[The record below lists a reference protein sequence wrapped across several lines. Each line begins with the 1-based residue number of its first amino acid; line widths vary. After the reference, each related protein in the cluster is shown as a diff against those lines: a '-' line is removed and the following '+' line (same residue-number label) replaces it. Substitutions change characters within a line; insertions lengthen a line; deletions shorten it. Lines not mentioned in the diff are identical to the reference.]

1 MQFLIKVSLGWA
13 VVKVYIATAGLQW
26 DQLMARHFTRG
37 HIIIVAGRAAK
48 TWPPHD
54 RDSPQRTGN
63 PLVDKTAL
71 ALDLT
76 MALAPQNSV
85 VLCIS
90 GIEPGT
96 RTRLWDAGV
105 KVISGEL
112 TTRETLETTG
122 ASRATTLIAMRDN
135 FSENLAL
142 ALAATSPSTNNTTLE
157 CKCMLEPLAIRRDLK
172 AEDYFDSDVLP
183 RVRLFNES
191 ELIARRILRE
201 HPPDEPVAATEA
213 GVHLLLVGNGSVGQS
228 VLVNLARIG
237 HYRSAK
243 RPKVTIVDRRVQ
255 ENWLETLRAFP
266 ALTDWLEVE
275 LEEIRIEDV
284 ENNNVSRWLE
294 DARPITM
301 VFVCTKDEIANL
313 RIARK
318 LVESMNNRS
327 IATGINPA
335 KVVALDPPGGI
346 VLSDFAK
353 RGVRPDQFSL
363 FSLVSRDNPCVAEGL
378 LSDVDDSRAKLFHH
392 DYCAKD
398 DEKCAANPGR
408 SKAINNKPWEALTEG
423 MRDANRNVTD
433 HFDVKL
439 RAIGCKALPKGTA
452 HPVTLTDQEHEILAR
467 MEHDRWWADKALAGW
482 THAPDRNDLQ
492 LLHPDMIPY
501 EQLSDKIKQW
511 DRNSVIKMIEILD
524 SEGLVV
530 TRTDD
535 LVTG

>member
-1 MQFLIKVSLGWA
+1 
-13 VVKVYIATAGLQW
+13 
-26 DQLMARHFTRG
+26 
-37 HIIIVAGRAAK
+37 
-48 TWPPHD
+48 
-54 RDSPQRTGN
+54 
-63 PLVDKTAL
+63 
-71 ALDLT
+71 
-76 MALAPQNSV
+76 
-85 VLCIS
+85 
-90 GIEPGT
+90 
-96 RTRLWDAGV
+96 
-105 KVISGEL
+105 
-112 TTRETLETTG
+112 
-122 ASRATTLIAMRDN
+122 MRDN
-135 FSENLAL
+135 YSENLAL
-142 ALAATSPSTNNTTLE
+142 VLAATSPSTNNTILE

-172 AEDYFDSDVLP
+172 AEDYFDSAVLP

-255 ENWLETLRAFP
+255 ANWLETLRAFP

-284 ENNNVSRWLE
+284 EHQNVSRWLE

-318 LVESMNNRS
+318 LVESMKNRS

-363 FSLVSRDNPCVAEGL
+363 FSLVNRDNSCVAEGL

-398 DEKCAANPGR
+398 DEKCAANPCR

-501 EQLSDKIKQW
+501 EQLSDEIKQW
-511 DRNSVIKMIEILD
+511 DRNSVIKMIDILD